1 MMSMAKVQ
9 ARDQVTIPQEIRE
22 LCGIEPGAELV
33 FVATGPRAFECRV
46 LPPHRSLM
54 DVVDR
59 FTVEGVAPDLGNPR
73 DAMGAAMVQER
84 LTKVHPA
91 AEAAR

>member
-1 MMSMAKVQ
+1 MSMAKVQ
-9 ARDQVTIPQEIRE
+9 ARGQVTVPHEIRE

-46 LPPHRSLM
+46 LPPNSSLM

-59 FTVEGVAPDLGNPR
+59 FTVEGVAPDLGSLR
-73 DAMGAAMVQER
+73 DAMGAAIVQER
-84 LTKVHPA
+84 LAEVYPA
-91 AEAAR
+91 AAAR